1 MRIARRLT
9 LFLIAGML
17 LVFAVYGA
25 VTVDRE
31 VGLFETDM
39 LHDHRVLG
47 RSLATAASEVW
58 TAVDEHEAVDLVQA
72 AKSGDLE
79 LKAHWVRLDGPTTP
93 PPEELSRPEVD
104 QLLQGESI
112 HRVSVVHRIPTL
124 VSAFPVPHAGHIGA
138 AVEIRESLASR
149 DRYVRTSIRNTVLTT
164 LALAGLSSLLAA
176 MLGVS
181 LVGRPV
187 RALVDQARRVGR
199 GDLGHRLKVQ
209 RSDELGELASEMNA
223 MCDQLDAA
231 HRRVESETAARIA
244 TLEQLRHA
252 DRLMTVGKLA
262 SGIAHE
268 LGTPLNVVSGR
279 AKMIERGQTN
289 GDETKDAAR
298 IIGEQSE
305 RMAGIIRQLLDFAR
319 RRGPKKAPADI
330 GELARQVVSLLTPM
344 ATKRSVQVTV
354 QCPEDVPLA
363 EVDVSQ
369 IQQVVTNLVVNAI
382 QAMQEPGSVALEL
395 AAETRA
401 PPPDVGGIEA
411 RFVRLDVSDTGTG
424 IDPSVAEHVFEPFV
438 TTKDVGEGT
447 GLGLSVAY
455 GIVREHGGFIELE
468 SKPGE
473 GTRFSVYLP
482 VTAS

>member
-25 VTVDRE
+25 VTVNRE

-58 TAVDEHEAVDLVQA
+58 AAVDEHEAVDLVQA

-79 LKAHWVRLDGPTTP
+79 LKAHWVRLDGPNP
-93 PPEELSRPEVD
+93 PRAAELSSTEVEH
-104 QLLQGESI
+104 LLEGDSI
-112 HRVSVVHRIPTL
+112 HRVTVIDRIPTL
-124 VSAFPVPHAGHIGA
+124 VSAFPVPHSGHIGA

-149 DRYVRTSIRNTVLTT
+149 DRYVRVSIRNTVLTT
-164 LALAGLSSLLAA
+164 LALAGLSSILAA

-187 RALVDQARRVGR
+187 RALVAQARRVGR
-199 GDLGHRLKVQ
+199 GELDHRLKVH
-209 RSDELGELASEMNA
+209 RRDELGELATEMNA

-289 GDETKDAAR
+289 ADETKDAAR
-298 IIGEQSE
+298 IIGEQSA
-305 RMAGIIRQLLDFAR
+305 RMARIIRQLLDFAR
-319 RRGPKKAPADI
+319 RRGPKKAAADI
-330 GELARQVVSLLTPM
+330 AELAGQVASLLTPM
-344 ATKRSVQVTV
+344 ATKHSVEIEVTH
-354 QCPEDVPLA
+354 PDELPTA
-363 EVDVSQ
+363 ECDVSQ

-382 QAMQEPGSVALEL
+382 QAMKDSGRVRLEL
-395 AAETRA
+395 SAETRT
-401 PPPDVGGIEA
+401 PPPDVGGTEA
-411 RFVRLDVSDTGTG
+411 RFVRLDVCDTGTG
-424 IDPSVAEHVFEPFV
+424 IDPAVLEHVFEPFV

-468 SKPGE
+468 SKLGE

-482 VTAS
+482 ATAS